1 MDLIS
6 SCPTALQHWKPTLL
20 KTALTAKTFLNIILV
35 SPVPSYRLAFF
46 ILPLSESKLFLFHT
60 GMWQLSSCSIQ
71 NPLLQ
76 AGDTCFPI
84 CHPLSFSIF
93 PLQKFPS
100 LAMARKGTIKGRGYL
115 VHLGDSYCPKKTPN
129 WELQME
135 MGRVST
141 GWLSLPASVNSYPQ
155 QFLQVSHFSHT
166 NTLLLALC
174 CQCWDG
180 ATEGTS
186 STLNVAISPSKQRAT
201 FWPQQKSPQLSK
213 CPFLSIL
220 AHGAQKF
227 SSEEHTGFYT
237 SSFLLK
243 MKPPASHAYTLCF
256 CHASIHSPS
265 CSSISFPTSSPSDDP
280 WKPSAVCHG
289 SDNYIPRLHHAACCW
304 PLTPPLF

>member
-1 MDLIS
+1 
-6 SCPTALQHWKPTLL
+6 
-20 KTALTAKTFLNIILV
+20 
-35 SPVPSYRLAFF
+35 
-46 ILPLSESKLFLFHT
+46 
-60 GMWQLSSCSIQ
+60 
-71 NPLLQ
+71 
-76 AGDTCFPI
+76 
-84 CHPLSFSIF
+84 
-93 PLQKFPS
+93 
-100 LAMARKGTIKGRGYL
+100 MARKGTIKGRGYL

-155 QFLQVSHFSHT
+155 QFLRVSHFSHT

-174 CQCWDG
+174 CQRWDG

-243 MKPPASHAYTLCF
+243 MKPPASHAYLHSVLLPC
-256 CHASIHSPS
+256 IHPFPFLLQHLLPHLQPEWRSMKAL
-265 CSSISFPTSSPSDDP
+265 SSMSRE
-280 WKPSAVCHG
+280 W
-289 SDNYIPRLHHAACCW
+289 
-304 PLTPPLF
+304 